1 MMRFLPSLIFLY
13 LALLWGNIF
22 WLVTIILW
30 LEAIVEIIFRY
41 WRGYLTLNENQIQ
54 KHLLFVT
61 DKLSIDEINE
71 VFVYGNEWTFTS
83 KKGLFEIKLIK
94 NYISKS
100 RQKQLDEILDEFWSN
115 IRKTK
120 NSGFSPS

>member
-1 MMRFLPSLIFLY
+1 M
-13 LALLWGNIF
+13 ALLWGNIF